1 MGKQLFL
8 MQVTEATFETNLI
21 QIGVRQIYLF
31 QEGRKSYFRA
41 SCKKLQSQGIK
52 EELDQKELLSFK

>member
-1 MGKQLFL
+1 
-8 MQVTEATFETNLI
+8 MQVTEATFKTNLI

-31 QEGRKSYFRA
+31 QEEEKAISEHLAKSY
-41 SCKKLQSQGIK
+41 SQGVK